1 MAPYSPRRRTFL
13 EACGLGSLALVL
25 PTITPLGAQ
34 QAPTSDARPSSTM
47 LADLASWVARVRYED
62 FPPEVIAKARRLLLD
77 TLGCAIGAI
86 DGEPVRIA
94 AEMVRHQGGHP
105 QATVIGG
112 GWKASAEQATFL
124 NALAIRYLDFNDYAA
139 FGYPH
144 HPSINV
150 GAALAIAEMQ
160 QLTGKDLLLGLTVAY
175 EIHIRFRD
183 FSADGK
189 GTNGA
194 RKRGFDLPS
203 IEAQFASA
211 AAAGKLLGLD
221 TPKLANAL
229 AIAGSFG
236 NTLREVR
243 SGGEL
248 AMAKGSAEAI
258 ASKNGTFAALL
269 ARAGMTYPDTL
280 LDGASGYSRV
290 IVGEVNEKILRSQTT
305 DFHILK
311 SCYKMWPSIGTSQAP
326 IAVALSLR
334 PQVPADDIAE
344 ITVALSDFGYEQ
356 QRDFWGEINTR
367 EHADHSVP
375 YLVARAFIDGDV
387 KVSDFEE
394 HRFRDPRAL
403 ALVEKVKLAV
413 DPSLNGEAEIL
424 GVKMAVTTRSG
435 AVRKAEL
442 LYGPGSVR
450 NPADDASLEAK
461 FLSNTEA
468 VLGRDR
474 AHRAVEVILAVDRQ
488 ASLAD
493 LLAAV
498 APQRAAGPA
507 R

>member
-1 MAPYSPRRRTFL
+1 MAPYSSQRRTFL
-13 EACGLGSLALVL
+13 HTCGLGSLALLL
-25 PTITPLGAQ
+25 PGSTARLHGQHAAGGARSTP
-34 QAPTSDARPSSTM
+34 M
-47 LADLASWVARVRYED
+47 LEDLAAWVARVRYED

-77 TLGCAIGAI
+77 TLGCAVGAI
-86 DGEPVRIA
+86 DGEPIRIA
-94 AEMVRHQGGHP
+94 TEVIRHQGGNP

-112 GWKASAEQATFL
+112 GWKASVEQATFL

-150 GAALAIAEMQ
+150 GAALAIAELQ
-160 QLTGKDLLLGLTVAY
+160 QLSGKDVLLGLTVAY
-175 EIHIRFRD
+175 EVHIRFRD
-183 FSADGK
+183 FSADRPGN
-189 GTNGA
+189 NGA

-221 TPKLANAL
+221 APKLANAL

-258 ASKNGTFAALL
+258 SSKNGVFAALL
-269 ARAGMTYPDTL
+269 GRAGMSYPDTL
-280 LDGASGYSRV
+280 LDGDSGYAKV
-290 IVGEVNEKILRSQTT
+290 IVGEVDERILRSAAT
-305 DFHILK
+305 DFHIMK

-326 IAVALSLR
+326 IAAALSLR
-334 PQVPADDIAE
+334 AQAPADEITG

-356 QRDFWGEINTR
+356 QRDFRGEINTR

-375 YLVARAFIDGDV
+375 YLVARAFLDGQV
-387 KVSDFEE
+387 TVADFEE
-394 HRFRDPRAL
+394 QRFRDRRAL
-403 ALVEKVKLAV
+403 ALADKVTLAV
-413 DPSLNGEAEIL
+413 DKSLNGEAEIL
-424 GVKMAVTTRSG
+424 GVKMSVTTRSG
-435 AVRKAEL
+435 AVRTADV

-450 NPADDASLEAK
+450 NPPSDAALEAK
-461 FLSNTEA
+461 FLQNTEA

-474 AHRAVEVILAVDRQ
+474 AHRAAEVILAVDRQ
-488 ASLAD
+488 SDLSA
-493 LLAAV
+493 LLAAL
-498 APQRAAGPA
+498 APRAA

>member
-1 MAPYSPRRRTFL
+1 
-13 EACGLGSLALVL
+13 
-25 PTITPLGAQ
+25 
-34 QAPTSDARPSSTM
+34 M

-62 FPPEVIAKARRLLLD
+62 FPPEVIAKAKRLLLD
-77 TLGCAIGAI
+77 TIGCAIGAI
-86 DGEPVRIA
+86 DGAPVRIA
-94 AEMVRHQGGHP
+94 AEVVRQQGGHQ
-105 QATVIGG
+105 QATVLGG

-139 FGYPH
+139 LGYPH

-160 QLTGKDLLLGLTVAY
+160 GLTGKDLLLGLTVAY
-175 EIHIRFRD
+175 DVHIRLRD
-183 FSADGK
+183 FSVDGK

-221 TPKLANAL
+221 TAKLANAL
-229 AIAGSFG
+229 AIATSFG

-269 ARAGMTYPDTL
+269 AKAGMDYPDTL
-280 LDGASGYSRV
+280 IDGQSGYAKV
-290 IVGEVNEKILRSQTT
+290 IVGEVDERILRSQAT

-311 SCYKMWPSIGTSQAP
+311 ACYKMWPSIGTSQAP
-326 IAVALSLR
+326 IAAALSLR
-334 PQVPADDIAE
+334 KEIPADDIDA
-344 ITVALSDFGYEQ
+344 IAVSLSDFGYTQ
-356 QRDFWGEINTR
+356 QRDFLGEINTR

-375 YLVARAFIDGDV
+375 YLVARAFLDGDITIH
-387 KVSDFEE
+387 DFEE
-394 HRFRDPRAL
+394 HRYREPSVLTL
-403 ALVEKVKLAV
+403 ADKVKLAV
-413 DPSLNGEAEIL
+413 DKSLNGEAEIL
-424 GVKMAVTTRSG
+424 GVRMAVTRRNGVVLRSE
-435 AVRKAEL
+435 V
-442 LYGPGSVR
+442 LYPPGSVR
-450 NPADDASLEAK
+450 NPPDDASLEAK
-461 FLSNTEA
+461 FLTNTES

-474 AHRAVEVILAVDRQ
+474 AHHAAEVILSVDRMPT
-488 ASLAD
+488 LAE
-493 LLAAV
+493 LLAAL
-498 APQRAAGPA
+498 APRRADRP